1 MSKFTDHL
9 WRDLAREHGAT
20 LAHADRPEPGRA
32 GGDRVL
38 RRPRVLA
45 GSTLGL
51 AGVGAVLVLAL
62 GGSATTSP
70 AYAVTTNGDGSVTV
84 QINRTS
90 SIVAANNKLVS
101 MGIHEQFGIDMA
113 SGTAPVSGAV
123 TCQPKPGES
132 VSGPTVDVLVGNDGT
147 EVNHP
152 DTAGNTGVGTFH
164 LAACYVSNGTGYTGG
179 TGNSGI

>member
-9 WRDLAREHGAT
+9 WRDLVREHGPT

-32 GGDRVL
+32 H
-38 RRPRVLA
+38 RPRVLA
-45 GSTLGL
+45 GGTLGL
-51 AGVGAVLVLAL
+51 AGVGAALVLAL

-90 SIVAANNKLVS
+90 SIVAANNKLAA

-113 SGTAPVSGAV
+113 SGPAPVSGAV
-123 TCQPKPGES
+123 KCQPKPGET
-132 VSGPTVDVLVGNDGT
+132 VSGPTVEVLVGKNGT
-147 EVNHP
+147 EVIHP
-152 DTAGNTGVGTFH
+152 DTTGGNTGAGTFH

-179 TGNSGI
+179 TGNSGV

>member
-9 WRDLAREHGAT
+9 WRDLAREHGPT
-20 LAHADRPEPGRA
+20 LAHAERPEPGRA
-32 GGDRVL
+32 GGARVL

-51 AGVGAVLVLAL
+51 AGVAAVLVLAL
-62 GGSATTSP
+62 GTSATPP
-70 AYAVTTNGDGSVTV
+70 AYAVTKHSDGSVTV
-84 QINRTS
+84 QINSTS
-90 SIVAANNKLVS
+90 SIVAANNKLAA

-132 VSGPTVDVLVGNDGT
+132 VSGPTVKVLVGKDGT
-147 EVNHP
+147 ESIHP
-152 DTAGNTGVGTFH
+152 GTTGSNTGVGTFH